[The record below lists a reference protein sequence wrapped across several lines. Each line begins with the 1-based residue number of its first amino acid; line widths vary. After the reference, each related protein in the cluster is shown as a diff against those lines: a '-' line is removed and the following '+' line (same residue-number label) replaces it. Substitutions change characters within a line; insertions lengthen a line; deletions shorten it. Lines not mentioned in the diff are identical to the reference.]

1 MFTPISLVVAT
12 LLALA
17 GGGDTTPGGAAV
29 INAITPILVVDEI
42 EPSVPFWTERL
53 GFETAASVP
62 EGGPETTGPLGF
74 AMFTNGAL
82 NVMYQT
88 RRSIDDDMPGL
99 LSGERSHEQVLFVI
113 VADLDDIMK
122 RMEGVEVTMPLRRTF
137 YGMREF
143 GVREPGGH
151 LVTFAQPI
159 EE

>member
-1 MFTPISLVVAT
+1 
-12 LLALA
+12 
-17 GGGDTTPGGAAV
+17 
-29 INAITPILVVDEI
+29 
-42 EPSVPFWTERL
+42 
-53 GFETAASVP
+53 
-62 EGGPETTGPLGF
+62 
-74 AMFTNGAL
+74 MFTNGAL
-82 NVMYQT
+82 NIMYQT

-99 LSGERSHEQVLFVI
+99 LSDERTHEQVLFVI